1 MLCVDMS
8 QGFRHCS
15 ERLSKVNHDF
25 SESWNG
31 TKKIQKTSQVESQDN
46 TSWNKQ
52 HVTVQWQRLRRAG
65 AEARVEVTSRELMS
79 KGELPEWKMLH
90 MASHGYVFSRHGFVK
105 FLLLCRWLWISKMSI
120 SWAPQINDVT
130 MELLAGDIRVIGSHL
145 GSTSFCKGLLS
156 HSNDF
161 CWCQVRIYIVF
172 INLYMIHGFMH
183 FSLIHVFLH
192 RIRHNF

>member
-1 MLCVDMS
+1 MLPFSGSVWGVLEQRPGWKWHLGSWCQRENS
-8 QGFRHCS
+8 Q
-15 ERLSKVNHDF
+15 
-25 SESWNG
+25 NG
-31 TKKIQKTSQVESQDN
+31 RCYT
-46 TSWNKQ
+46 W
-52 HVTVQWQRLRRAG
+52 H
-65 AEARVEVTSRELMS
+65 
-79 KGELPEWKMLH
+79 H
-90 MASHGYVFSRHGFVK
+90 MATCFLDMVSILCVK